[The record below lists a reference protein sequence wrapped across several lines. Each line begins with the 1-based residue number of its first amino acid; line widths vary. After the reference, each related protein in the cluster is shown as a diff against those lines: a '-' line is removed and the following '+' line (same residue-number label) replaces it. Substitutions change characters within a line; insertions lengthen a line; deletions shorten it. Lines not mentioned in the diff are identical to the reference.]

1 MTYGTTGTRFIK
13 RLIGCLSKFMRMCTR
28 IYARVG
34 IIEKSVPLVPV
45 VPL

>member
-1 MTYGTTGTRFIK
+1 
-13 RLIGCLSKFMRMCTR
+13 MRMCVR

-45 VPL
+45 VPLWNVNISSYIQAQGTVGTDIYN